1 MWLIV
6 TAGAAICATAA
17 WYLLTV
23 RRRSHED
30 RLRLSFLCLM
40 LWGAAIMWLVD
51 HLWSY
56 LAEGGPFLEFS
67 PDAALLGL
75 SVLGLAI
82 AIWAVAVIAG
92 RSRNKAA

>member
-23 RRRSHED
+23 RSRSHGD

-40 LWGAAIMWLVD
+40 LWGATIMWLVD
-51 HLWSY
+51 HLWTY
-56 LAEGGPFLEFS
+56 LVEGGPFLELS